1 MGPKYAPSIRGHLPP
16 LALFLEISLIIL
28 FGGFVYYDNT
38 ASIKI
43 YPEFQDVNV
52 MIFLGL
58 GFHGAFLKRY
68 GFSSTGTNLLIAAF
82 GIQWAVLV
90 EGFLFRFQ
98 KGVITI
104 NMESLIAANL
114 SVVAALISMGAVLGM
129 LNPVQ
134 MLIMAVIEV
143 TAFIVSKW
151 TIHEVLQ
158 IDNVTIA
165 MYVHVFG
172 AYFGLMVSWILCQ
185 SQPSA
190 THEKK
195 KPDRYSVVFSTIG
208 TLFLWMFWPSFNAV
222 LINEQAQKKIV
233 TYNTYYALAVS
244 TVTAFAISVITS
256 KKGKINMAH
265 IHIGALAGGVALG
278 SSGSLIPYPWLAM
291 TIGFIAGMVS
301 ILGYKYL
308 KPVMETVFEIKDTCG
323 VHYLHGLP
331 GLVGSLSQIILLV
344 TVNLENIILDS
355 HEALNHF
362 AGLSMAIAISLVAG
376 LFTGLLLKWRFWKTL
391 HYRNWYTDQAYWQFP
406 HLATKL

>member
-1 MGPKYAPSIRGHLPP
+1 WSRGRHEPGGGWANQHRPAPVNQ
-16 LALFLEISLIIL
+16 AE
-28 FGGFVYYDNT
+28 GGGARVIFNGERQRR
-38 ASIKI
+38 
-43 YPEFQDVNV
+43 PCRCWRREFQDVNV

-208 TLFLWMFWPSFNAV
+208 MNMLLCKQDLCVVN
-222 LINEQAQKKIV
+222 
-233 TYNTYYALAVS
+233 S
-244 TVTAFAISVITS
+244 TTVAGNLSQHDD
-256 KKGKINMAH
+256 AH